1 MSAEHSPLGSS
12 FEDFLAEEG
21 ILEEV
26 TTIAVKRVIAWQIAE
41 AMKAEKLTKKAMAER
56 MHTSRANLDRLLSTD
71 DTGLTLETLTRAA
84 QALGR
89 RLRVELVSA

>member
-12 FEDFLAEEG
+12 FEDFLAEED

-26 TTIAVKRVIAWQIAE
+26 TTTAVKRVIAWQIAE
-41 AMKAEKLTKKAMAER
+41 AMKAGKLTKKALPER
-56 MHTSRANLDRLLSTD
+56 MHTSRANLDRLLSAD

-84 QALGR
+84 
-89 RLRVELVSA
+89 